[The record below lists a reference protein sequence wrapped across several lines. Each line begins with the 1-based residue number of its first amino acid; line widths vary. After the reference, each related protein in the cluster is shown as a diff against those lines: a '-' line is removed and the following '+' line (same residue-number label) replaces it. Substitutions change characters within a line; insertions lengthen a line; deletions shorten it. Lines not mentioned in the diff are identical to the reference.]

1 MPPILS
7 VLDRAQLLARLRL
20 AKGLLCLFIG
30 IATLFGAILAE
41 PALSLRLAGVAGA
54 VFLVATGAA
63 SLNSL
68 QERQLDKEMARTRD
82 RPMPAGMLSPRQ
94 AGGQATVLLATG
106 LLLLAATTAEVLPAA
121 LAGVAVVLYNGV
133 YTPLKKKTILA
144 IVPGAVCG
152 AMPAYIGWLAGGGGA
167 AAFPAILLVAT
178 FVLWQ
183 VPHFWLVLLIYR
195 EDYAAASLPSLL
207 KEVKEDSLRRFFIPW
222 IGALASMLLMFAALP
237 YPLPPAA
244 RGALGLNA
252 LLLPAVFFCR
262 LRVSTTGNYRLMFM
276 VLNGALLLHM
286 VVLGV
291 GRVVGLGADL
301 NMVQ

>member
-1 MPPILS
+1 MLLITS
-7 VLDRAQLLARLRL
+7 AFSRAQLLARLRL

-30 IATLFGAILAE
+30 IATLFGAILAD
-41 PALSLRLAGVAGA
+41 PAPSLRLAGAACA
-54 VFLVATGAA
+54 VFLVAGGAA

-68 QERQLDKEMARTRD
+68 QEQQLDKEMARTRD
-82 RPMPAGMLSPRQ
+82 RPMPAGTLSPRQ
-94 AGGQATVLLATG
+94 AGCQATVLLASG
-106 LLLLAATTAEVLPAA
+106 LLLLAATTARFLPLV

-167 AAFPAILLVAT
+167 VAFPAILVFAT

-207 KEVKEDSLRRFFIPW
+207 KEVKEDSLRRFFVPW
-222 IGALASMLLMFAALP
+222 IGSLASMMLMFTALP

-262 LRVSTTGNYRLMFM
+262 LRLATTSNYRLMFM

-286 VVLGV
+286 VILGFGRVLGD
-291 GRVVGLGADL
+291 GAGL